1 MAVREEVLMAFN
13 PNDHLINLKGKS
25 YLEVK
30 WRMVWF
36 RQEHPDYGMSS
47 QIIEHNIEKKYAIV
61 KATITDSTGR
71 VLAEGTKMEDIKG
84 FGDYLEKAE
93 TGAYGRALGALGYGT
108 QFAPEFDEIV
118 DGVENP
124 RIVDSPITPKAA
136 PPRPQVM
143 DLKTAGIEFAE
154 VVTSFE
160 GKPDGTRLKFVFS
173 LLTAGAERTAET
185 LRAAT
190 EAIRPLTSEQ
200 YYELLVQ
207 LEPQD

>member
-13 PNDHLINLKGKS
+13 PNDHLINLKGKA

-36 RQEHPDYGMSS
+36 RLEHPDYGMSS
-47 QIIEHNIEKKYAIV
+47 QIIEHNIEMKYAIV

-124 RIVDSPITPKAA
+124 RIVDSPITPKPA
-136 PPRPQVM
+136 PPRPQMM
-143 DLKTAGIEFAE
+143 DLKTASLEFAE
-154 VVTSFE
+154 VVSSFE
-160 GKPDGTRLKFVFS
+160 GKTDGTRMKFVFS
-173 LLTAGAERTAET
+173 LLTDDAERTTET

-190 EAIRPLTSEQ
+190 EAIRPLTPEQ

-207 LEPQD
+207 LEPKD

>member
-1 MAVREEVLMAFN
+1 
-13 PNDHLINLKGKS
+13 
-25 YLEVK
+25 
-30 WRMVWF
+30 
-36 RQEHPDYGMSS
+36 
-47 QIIEHNIEKKYAIV
+47 
-61 KATITDSTGR
+61 
-71 VLAEGTKMEDIKG
+71 MEDIKG

-108 QFAPEFDEIV
+108 QFAPEFDEVV

-124 RIVDSPITPKAA
+124 RIVDAPVTLKAT

-143 DLKTAGIEFAE
+143 DLKAAGIEFAT
-154 VVTSFE
+154 VVNHFE
-160 GKPDGTRLKFVFS
+160 GKADGARLKFVFS
-173 LLTAGAERTAET
+173 LLTAGAERTTDT

-190 EAIRPLTSEQ
+190 EAIRPLTEEQ

>member
-1 MAVREEVLMAFN
+1 MAVREKVLMAFN
-13 PNDHLINLKGKS
+13 PNDHLISLKGKS

-61 KATITDSTGR
+61 KATITDNTGR

-108 QFAPEFDEIV
+108 QFAPEFDEVV

-124 RIVDSPITPKAA
+124 RIVDAPVTLKAT

-143 DLKTAGIEFAE
+143 DLKTAGIEFSE
-154 VVTSFE
+154 VVNSFE
-160 GKPDGTRLKFVFS
+160 GKADGTRLKFVFS
-173 LLTAGAERTAET
+173 LLTAGAERTTET
-185 LRAAT
+185 LRAAA
-190 EAIRPLTSEQ
+190 EAIRPLTPEQ